1 MSPELELLDQLLDGQ
16 SVPLPVISGLFED
29 DAHARRALAAYVSNG
44 MVALSDDDGN
54 LPAWKSQEIFRNP
67 QPLSG
72 YAKLR
77 VEITGKGTRW
87 FEPGG

>member
-16 SVPLPVISGLFED
+16 SMPLPVIAGLFED
-29 DAHARRALAAYVSNG
+29 DAHAQRALAAYVTNG
-44 MVALSDDDGN
+44 MVTLSDDDGN

-67 QPLSG
+67 QPMSG
-72 YAKLR
+72 CTKVR
-77 VEITGKGTRW
+77 VAITGKGARW